1 MSSEAALAALRSNAG
16 IVSLSAI
23 SDKSIQLGAESFPFD
38 AKLMF
43 KPASSDKALSYSL
56 ISVFLLVQDP
66 KISVIKYR
74 QVCKKYNVE
83 DSVKTLDKAAVLE
96 YFKENVRSGGKHSQA
111 AKEKQSGEK
120 GDRKILSSA
129 SKTSSRR
136 EKVNDRDRHDRRKDK
151 SHHKSS
157 SSRKRDDDGKNST
170 SGSAKKKVKESTP
183 LTSQQILDNLKTVV
197 DKRVDRATSTG
208 DRNKS
213 SAAVSSTTMDVDDGA
228 GAGEGSGTNGVFDR
242 VEEPPALLSQEEE
255 EKRAIRACLSA
266 KGYEARAPFLS
277 QDDLEKDRLEV
288 EKIMAY
294 EIPVGNSA
302 SILRCGVASTNNTSK
317 RKDGSSS
324 SVSNLRSERNFAR
337 VLELYNQSL
346 KEKKRPHASGRP
358 GSAMKKPPRPAGRPI
373 IIVPN
378 AMTSPISLINAE
390 TFFGKALFV
399 PREVAMKQLNGP
411 KPTSLIIKRNISPR
425 LGGGEVE
432 YELIDNPS
440 RRLQSSKDWDR
451 VVAVLAQGAAWQFK
465 GWKMSNPVDVFSK
478 SFGYYIGFEGAPVPK
493 EVQSWNVKRECL
505 SRDKRGVDSVV
516 HASFWNGLDEWMGI
530 HKRGYL
536 PGER

>member
-16 IVSLSAI
+16 SVSLSAI

-38 AKLMF
+38 AKLTF
-43 KPASSDKALSYSL
+43 TPASSEKFLSYSL

-96 YFKENVRSGGKHSQA
+96 YFKETVRSGGKHSQTPS
-111 AKEKQSGEK
+111 AKESVEK
-120 GDRKILSSA
+120 DDRKSS
-129 SKTSSRR
+129 KSSNRR
-136 EKVNDRDRHDRRKDK
+136 EKGRDRDRHEHRKDK

-157 SSRKRDDDGKNST
+157 SSRKREDDGKSSS

-197 DKRVDRATSTG
+197 DKRVDRATATG
-208 DRNKS
+208 DRNNV
-213 SAAVSSTTMDVDDGA
+213 SAADSSMAMDVDDGTRA
-228 GAGEGSGTNGVFDR
+228 GAGGVTDAGIDGA
-242 VEEPPALLSQEEE
+242 EEPPALLSQEEE
-255 EKRAIRACLSA
+255 EKKAIRDCLSA

-317 RKDGSSS
+317 RKDGTSSS
-324 SVSNLRSERNFAR
+324 SSSAPNSRSERNFAR

-346 KEKKRPHASGRP
+346 KEKKRPQSSSRP
-358 GSAMKKPPRPAGRPI
+358 GSAMKKLPRPAGRPI

-378 AMTSPISLINAE
+378 AMTSPISLINAQS
-390 TFFGKALFV
+390 FFGKAVFL
-399 PREVAMKQLNGP
+399 PRDVAMKQLNGP

-425 LGGGEVE
+425 LGGGSVE
-432 YELIDNPS
+432 YEIIDNPS
-440 RRLQSSKDWDR
+440 RKLQSSKDWDR

>member
-1 MSSEAALAALRSNAG
+1 MA
-16 IVSLSAI
+16 
-23 SDKSIQLGAESFPFD
+23 
-38 AKLMF
+38 
-43 KPASSDKALSYSL
+43 
-56 ISVFLLVQDP
+56 
-66 KISVIKYR
+66 
-74 QVCKKYNVE
+74 
-83 DSVKTLDKAAVLE
+83 
-96 YFKENVRSGGKHSQA
+96 
-111 AKEKQSGEK
+111 
-120 GDRKILSSA
+120 
-129 SKTSSRR
+129 
-136 EKVNDRDRHDRRKDK
+136 
-151 SHHKSS
+151 
-157 SSRKRDDDGKNST
+157 
-170 SGSAKKKVKESTP
+170 
-183 LTSQQILDNLKTVV
+183 
-197 DKRVDRATSTG
+197 
-208 DRNKS
+208 
-213 SAAVSSTTMDVDDGA
+213 MDVDDGTGA
-228 GAGEGSGTNGVFDR
+228 GAGGVTDAGIDGA
-242 VEEPPALLSQEEE
+242 EEPPVLLSQEEE
-255 EKRAIRACLSA
+255 EKKAIRDCLSA

-317 RKDGSSS
+317 GKDGISSS
-324 SVSNLRSERNFAR
+324 SSSAPNSRSERNFAR

-346 KEKKRPHASGRP
+346 KEKKRPQSSSRP
-358 GSAMKKPPRPAGRPI
+358 GSAMKKLPRPAGRPI

-378 AMTSPISLINAE
+378 AMTSPISLINAQS
-390 TFFGKALFV
+390 FFGKAVFL
-399 PREVAMKQLNGP
+399 PRDVAMKQLNGP

-425 LGGGEVE
+425 LGGGSVE
-432 YELIDNPS
+432 YEIIDNPS
-440 RRLQSSKDWDR
+440 RKLQSSKDWDR